1 MTKSR
6 NLIRPKWQ
14 PDAAA
19 IELVRRHYATSRT
32 ADLAEALGVAYHQVS
47 KLAQRLGV
55 RKDEA
60 WLNGPQGG
68 RTDGQRGLG
77 TRFQPGQTPWTKGR
91 KGIRLSPGTEFRRGQ
106 PPLNFRPVGS
116 LRVAHCGYLQIK
128 LQATGYPPKDW
139 QMYHRHVWEQAHGP
153 VPRGHVVAFKD
164 GRRRLEPAEITLDV
178 LECITRGEHMRRHT
192 FHQYGPEIAAVVQL
206 RGAIT
211 RQINRR
217 SRGDDTTQEAA

>member
-14 PDAAA
+14 PDPVA

-106 PPLNFRPVGS
+106 APLNFRPVGS

-178 LECITRGEHMRRHT
+178 LECIPRSEHMRRHT

-217 SRGDDTTQEAA
+217 SRGEDTPQEAT